1 MSTVRTLSLTLL
13 AAPLA
18 LALAACGSKEDSEGP
33 PKGEPIA
40 PIAAPAGTSWVDNA
54 VETPEGG
61 FRIGNPD
68 APIKLVE
75 YASHTCSHCAEFSQT
90 GAAPLDGYVNKG
102 VVSYEIRNLVRD
114 PVDLTI
120 AILARCGPPES
131 FHPLANQVWGN
142 FESVMETV
150 QANSAALEAASQQP
164 PATRFQA
171 MAQAG
176 GLLDFFAARGISKDQ
191 AMVCLADTAK
201 AQQIA
206 ERSQK
211 QSEEFNLQGTPTFF
225 VNGKL
230 VEGTTWVPSGS
241 NPGLEAALQTAG
253 AR

>member
-1 MSTVRTLSLTLL
+1 MPTVRTLSLTLL

-18 LALAACGSKEDSEGP
+18 LALAACGSREDAEAP

-40 PIAAPAGTSWVDNA
+40 PIAAPAGTSWVDRA

-114 PVDLTI
+114 PIDLTI
-120 AILARCGPPES
+120 ALLARCGPPES

-142 FESVMETV
+142 FESVMQTV

-191 AMVCLADTAK
+191 AMACLADTAK

-211 QSEEFNLQGTPTFF
+211 QSEEFDLQGTPTFF
-225 VNGKL
+225 INGKL
-230 VEGTTWVPSGS
+230 VEGTTWVASGS

>member
-1 MSTVRTLSLTLL
+1 MPNVRTVSLTLL

-18 LALAACGSKEDSEGP
+18 LALAACGTKEDAEAP

-40 PIAAPAGTSWVDNA
+40 PIAAPAGTNWVDQA

-114 PVDLTI
+114 PIDLTI

-131 FHPLANQVWGN
+131 FHPLANQVWGS
-142 FESVMETV
+142 FESVMQTV

-191 AMVCLADTAK
+191 AMACLADTAK

-225 VNGKL
+225 INGKL
-230 VEGTTWVPSGS
+230 IEGTTWVPSGS
-241 NPGLEAALQTAG
+241 SPGLESALQAAG